1 MAAATG
7 SATASAGDRASGA
20 VRLAPSTGGYYNPVA
35 PSTQT
40 ARLLTVLVEFN
51 PNANDDVSG
60 CRAPGRHRLGGVR
73 HRATR
78 IVDADGNPLD
88 SSVEDLSLGV
98 EFEVRRV
105 AGNHRWV
112 VVGVHAARAD
122 NTP

>member
-20 VRLAPSTGGYYNPVA
+20 VRLAPSTGGYYNPAA

-40 ARLLTVLVEFN
+40 ARLLTVL
-51 PNANDDVSG
+51 
-60 CRAPGRHRLGGVR
+60 
-73 HRATR
+73 
-78 IVDADGNPLD
+78 
-88 SSVEDLSLGV
+88 V